1 MSKLS
6 SADISASSTKTE
18 HNVVKNGY
26 KVRRNIQVAFFTIL
40 LFAIG
45 LLMVIP
51 FIWMISASF
60 KMPRDV
66 LKVPIEWIPHYWYP
80 QNFIEVWTG
89 KYNIALNYFN
99 SLKVTSINVVGAV
112 TTSCLAGYAFAKIKF
127 RGQGILF
134 LLYLS
139 TMMIP
144 NQVTIIPKFILFDKL
159 GLLNSHAA
167 IILPG
172 LFTIFGTFLMRQAYT
187 QVPPSLSESAHIDG
201 AGEFRIWW
209 QVVTPLVKPSMA
221 ALMLLVFM
229 WNWNAYE
236 EPLIFL
242 TNRKLFTIPVGL
254 NSFIDENIAQ
264 YNLIMAASVSAL
276 LPVFIIFVIG
286 QKYFVQG
293 LTAGAVKG

>member
-1 MSKLS
+1 MNQHTS
-6 SADISASSTKTE
+6 SNKTT
-18 HNVVKNGY
+18 VSIK
-26 KVRRNIQVAFFTIL
+26 KVRYTGKLGHKATRITRITVFTIVM
-40 LFAIG
+40 FIIG
-45 LLMVIP
+45 FGMILP
-51 FIWMISASF
+51 FIWMLSASL

-66 LKVPIEWIPHYWYP
+66 LKVPIVWIPEYWYP

-89 KYNIALNYFN
+89 KYSIVSNYLN
-99 SLKVTSINVVGAV
+99 SLKVTSISVIGAI
-112 TTSCLAGYAFAKIKF
+112 TTSCMAGYAFSRIRF
-127 RGQGILF
+127 RGQKIVF

-172 LFTIFGTFLMRQAYT
+172 LFTIFGTFLMRQAYL
-187 QVPPSLSESAHIDG
+187 QVPFSLSESARIDG
-201 AGEFRIWW
+201 AGEFRIWL
-209 QVVTPLVKPSMA
+209 QVITPLVKPTMA

-229 WNWNAYE
+229 WSWNAYE

-242 TNRKLFTIPVGL
+242 TNRKLLTIPVGL
-254 NSFIDENIAQ
+254 NNFIDENIAQ

-276 LPVFIIFVIG
+276 MPLFIVFLIG
-286 QKYFVQG
+286 QRYFVQG
-293 LTAGAVKG
+293 LTAGSVKG

>member
-1 MSKLS
+1 MNTVKKSVIEK
-6 SADISASSTKTE
+6 KTE
-18 HNVVKNGY
+18 GNSAIGGY
-26 KVRRNIQVAFFTIL
+26 KASKIMSTVFFTIAML
-40 LFAIG
+40 AVG
-45 LLMVIP
+45 LLMVLP
-51 FIWMISASF
+51 FLWMISASF

-66 LKVPIEWIPHYWYP
+66 LKVPIVWIPDYWYP

-89 KYNIALNYFN
+89 KYSIALNYLN
-99 SLKVTSINVVGAV
+99 SLKITSISVVGAV
-112 TTSCLAGYAFAKIKF
+112 ITSCLAGYAFAKIKF
-127 RGQGILF
+127 RGQGIVF

-172 LFTIFGTFLMRQAYT
+172 LFTIFGTFLMRQAYI
-187 QVPPSLSESAHIDG
+187 QLPPSLSESAYIDG
-201 AGEFRIWW
+201 ASEFRIWW
-209 QVVTPLVKPSMA
+209 QVLTPLIKPSMA
-221 ALMLLVFM
+221 ALMLLSFM
-229 WNWNAYE
+229 WSWNAYE

-242 TNRKLFTIPVGL
+242 TNRKLLTIPVGL
-254 NSFIDENIAQ
+254 NNFIDENIAQ

-276 LPVFIIFVIG
+276 LPVFIIFIAG